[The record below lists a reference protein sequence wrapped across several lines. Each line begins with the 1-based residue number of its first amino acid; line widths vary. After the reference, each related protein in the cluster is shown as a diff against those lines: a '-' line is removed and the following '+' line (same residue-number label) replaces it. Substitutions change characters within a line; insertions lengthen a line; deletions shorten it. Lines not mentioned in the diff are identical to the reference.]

1 MEVLLDDAG
10 LDARQYIVDA
20 SVPEDRWH
28 QTLKKIDDHDQLLK
42 LLAAVRERLD
52 GPQVAVENLL
62 AIEDFRQKKPAGPRP
77 QPGQRQE
84 FIARNAKLFISYSH
98 RDERYREQLVSH
110 LAGLR
115 RQGVIADW
123 HDRKIVPGEQWRDAI
138 DQELDDADC
147 VLLLVS
153 SDFLASDYCY
163 SIEMQ
168 RTLGKHRQGRVLVIP
183 VIVRPADWQH
193 TPLGELEALPK
204 DAKPVVEW
212 ARRDRAWLNVIEGIR
227 RALAPSAGE

>member
-1 MEVLLDDAG
+1 MPDPIPTNRSAG
-10 LDARQYIVDA
+10 RRRA
-20 SVPEDRWH
+20 PGDR
-28 QTLKKIDDHDQLLK
+28 
-42 LLAAVRERLD
+42 
-52 GPQVAVENLL
+52 
-62 AIEDFRQKKPAGPRP
+62 PAGPRP
-77 QPGQRQE
+77 RPSPRQE

-98 RDERYREQLVSH
+98 RDERYREQLVTH

-138 DQELDDADC
+138 DQNLDAADC
-147 VLLLVS
+147 VLLLIS
-153 SDFLASDYCY
+153 ADFLASDYCY

-168 RTLGKHRQGRVLVIP
+168 RTLEKHRQGRVLVIP